1 MYKIWIYDHYFLFL
15 RFSLNPSEVGSKME
29 GVPIKDTML
38 SDMCPDIE
46 SAFCFPHK
54 YRTING
60 ECNNVKNPTWGITG
74 AAYLR
79 ILQPMYQDG
88 KQHNMQSHILRGGM
102 LRENGGGKG
111 SHHRFRRQCRFAAVQ
126 TIERFLLFED
136 LHCLIC
142 SSLGTAHRHTQLWL
156 IDRKFL
162 CDPRP
167 NIYVQFYPLFE
178 MSGTVIAG

>member
-1 MYKIWIYDHYFLFL
+1 M
-15 RFSLNPSEVGSKME
+15 NPSEVGSKME

-88 KQHNMQSHILRGGM
+88 ESLNRKNGILFLVVVYILFHLLGLLPILAQSNWQR
-102 LRENGGGKG
+102 
-111 SHHRFRRQCRFAAVQ
+111 RFAASVDNSDIFCYSQ
-126 TIERFLLFED
+126 
-136 LHCLIC
+136 IC
-142 SSLGTAHRHTQLWL
+142 
-156 IDRKFL
+156 I
-162 CDPRP
+162 
-167 NIYVQFYPLFE
+167 V
-178 MSGTVIAG
+178 

>member
-1 MYKIWIYDHYFLFL
+1 MSSHRQTPWFSYDMTSSIYGTNLLLSHGSLIKIKNSKTLKANKILCF

-29 GVPIKDTML
+29 GVPIQDTML
-38 SDMCPDIE
+38 SAMCPDIE

-88 KQHNMQSHILRGGM
+88 EYN
-102 LRENGGGKG
+102 
-111 SHHRFRRQCRFAAVQ
+111 
-126 TIERFLLFED
+126 
-136 LHCLIC
+136 
-142 SSLGTAHRHTQLWL
+142 TQKNLSAY
-156 IDRKFL
+156 
-162 CDPRP
+162 RP
-167 NIYVQFYPLFE
+167 Q
-178 MSGTVIAG
+178 